1 MIDNDKIFTCE
12 DYNFNNEQSQEG
24 FMGDLKKILGIG
36 AGAIVLI
43 FTILFALMS
52 ILDKEEKDKRKI
64 IKFIIEEHKEEL
76 ENMLKSIKFPDD
88 MQTDHISFLSKIQ
101 SYNYKN
107 LYEKINKTFI
117 ENGFNQFKNLNES
130 NKDII
135 DQFTSKISKKL
146 NIIKSISI
154 EDYSKYIMKSNRDI
168 ANYFVNG
175 NVKDFKSK
183 KKSKN
188 LKFLT
193 ENSSPFL
200 DYDKVLDKCE
210 NFLNYKIPNN
220 FNNKVS
226 GVEDS
231 KKVENFANNILK
243 SFSTNI
249 KSKYFK
255 LELISDCDRFDDLEK
270 NVGGQ
275 PYISINIHSIL
286 LNDDCFKLTKQQIEV
301 VKKWAEEYSKRK

>member
-1 MIDNDKIFTCE
+1 
-12 DYNFNNEQSQEG
+12 
-24 FMGDLKKILGIG
+24 
-36 AGAIVLI
+36 
-43 FTILFALMS
+43 MS

-88 MQTDHISFLSKIQ
+88 MQIDHISFLSKIQ

-107 LYEKINKTFI
+107 LYEKINKIFI
-117 ENGFNQFKNLNES
+117 ENGFTKFKNLNES
-130 NKDII
+130 NNI
-135 DQFTSKISKKL
+135 DQFISNLSKKL
-146 NIIKSISI
+146 NEIKSMSI

-168 ANYFVNG
+168 ANYFING

-183 KKSKN
+183 KKYKN

-200 DYDKVLDKCE
+200 DYDKVLDNCE
-210 NFLNYKIPNN
+210 NFLIYKIPNN

-231 KKVENFANNILK
+231 EKVKKFANNILK

-255 LELISDCDRFDDLEK
+255 LELISDCDRFDDFEK
-270 NVGGQ
+270 NVGGRS
-275 PYISINIHSIL
+275 YISINIHSIL